1 MIKILQD
8 LKKSDRKLYAQ
19 VVKQLEQYGG
29 VASKGYYNRLT
40 YPDFIELISFSN
52 SYTFL
57 PNEYDAV
64 LGVLSDLNP
73 TENDLMRAVSR
84 CKPEHK
90 KALMQSIHKSN
101 NRCRQRVLKI
111 IDDLAQPT
119 PSFLQSLKSVF
130 S

>member
-8 LKKSDRKLYAQ
+8 LKKSDIKLYSQ
-19 VVKQLEQYGG
+19 VEKQLEHIGG
-29 VASKGYYNRLT
+29 QSSKGYFNRLT
-40 YPDFIELISFSN
+40 YPDYLDLASFS
-52 SYTFL
+52 STYTITQSDI
-57 PNEYDAV
+57 DAV

-73 TENDLMRAVSR
+73 CENDLLRAVSR

-90 KALMQSIHKSN
+90 KQLMNSIHKSN

-111 IDDLAQPT
+111 VDDLKTPK
-119 PSFLQSLKSVF
+119 PSFLQSLKTVF